1 MQLIKPIFQNLNL
14 FVKTKINLKKLI
26 IDKKYQILGIKNKH
40 YVLNR

>member
-14 FVKTKINLKKLI
+14 FVKPKNNLKKLI